1 MLKINLLTEDKSR
14 RVAAS
19 GSTTQVSSF
28 LLIGAV
34 ASVVLLLVGL
44 FVFHAAQDSDLQEY
58 KAQNTRVQTEIEA
71 IRSRVSDHPRILEE
85 LEEIGRREDA
95 IRELQ
100 DARTGPTAVLVELS
114 RVLSPGGAP
123 TADPV
128 EVERLRATNQ
138 RDRLWSPTW
147 DTHRLWITELTEENR
162 ALRISGEG
170 RTPDDVGELMRRLQL
185 SQYFRDVRLERTES
199 GATQATGVGRATG
212 VTVQRFVITTRVR
225 Y

>member
-1 MLKINLLTEDKSR
+1 MLKINLLTEDRSR
-14 RVAAS
+14 RVAAA
-19 GSTTQVSSF
+19 GSTTQVSNF

-34 ASVVLLLVGL
+34 ASVVLSLVGL
-44 FVFHAAQDSDLQEY
+44 FLFHAAQDSDLQEY
-58 KAQNTRVQTEIEA
+58 KAQNSTLQTEIEA
-71 IRSRVSDHPRILEE
+71 IRSRVADHPRIVEE

-128 EVERLRATNQ
+128 EVERQRAANQ

-147 DTHRLWITELTEENR
+147 DTHRLWLTEITEENR
-162 ALRISGEG
+162 ALRIRGEG
-170 RTPDDVGELMRRLQL
+170 RTPDDVGEFMRRLQW

-199 GATQATGVGRATG
+199 GATESVGAGHAAG

>member
-1 MLKINLLTEDKSR
+1 
-14 RVAAS
+14 
-19 GSTTQVSSF
+19 
-28 LLIGAV
+28 
-34 ASVVLLLVGL
+34 
-44 FVFHAAQDSDLQEY
+44 
-58 KAQNTRVQTEIEA
+58 VQTEIEA